1 MFSPG
6 STCSDKKKC
15 FQAEGGKRYTFHFSG
30 YLPASKESL
39 EENDVRD
46 ELKLEMRIS
55 SISLGEEISSL
66 PMQTKPGVSSTH

>member
-15 FQAEGGKRYTFHFSG
+15 FQAERDKRYTFHFSG

-39 EENDVRD
+39 EENDVGD

-55 SISLGEEISSL
+55 SISLGEISSL